1 MDLMQIGTQLLA
13 SKLGGGANSG
23 AITSVLSGLLAGGDG
38 KPNLG
43 GLASLMEEKG
53 MGSMLQSW
61 LGDGDN
67 DAISSDQVRNLVGD
81 GKVSEMAAELD
92 TDEDSLLDSLK
103 DALPQM
109 MDQSSSG
116 GSLLD
121 SVGGIGGAL
130 NMAKK
135 LF

>member
-1 MDLMQIGTQLLA
+1 MDLMQLGTQLLA

-23 AITSVLSGLLAGGDG
+23 AITSVLSGLLSGSDG
-38 KPNLG
+38 KSSLG
-43 GLASLMEEKG
+43 GLTSMMEEKG

-61 LGDGDN
+61 LGDGGN
-67 DAISSDQVRNLVGD
+67 EEISADQVRNLVGD
-81 GKVSEMAAELD
+81 GKVSEMAAELG
-92 TDEDSLLDSLK
+92 TDENSILDSLK

-109 MDQSSSG
+109 IDKSSSG

-121 SVGGIGGAL
+121 SVGGLGGAL